1 MRKIYTLL
9 IWGCLLNFSVAHAQL
24 VVKGVVRDGE
34 TSEVLPGCSV
44 TLLGTTQGTV
54 TSADGTFQLSV
65 PNAQARLVFDFIG
78 YTRQERQVQTKSPW
92 EVVMLPSANELKELI
107 VVGYGSTASKDVT
120 GAAKSIKSTDF
131 NRGIINSPEQLLQGK
146 AAGVHITASSGE
158 PGAALNI
165 QVRGPGGVRTGST
178 PLFVIDGLALDN
190 SSIGGALNPLTFLN
204 PEDIAS
210 IDVLKDAS
218 ATAIYGAR
226 GANGVILIT
235 TKKGKSGSSQVQFS
249 SSLGLSQ
256 LARKMPLFTAAEFRE
271 QLESLNGNY
280 VDDGGNTDW
289 QKEVTQDA
297 LTQNHNLTL
306 SGGTGRFSYFSSF
319 GLQQQQGII
328 RESQLDRYNGRINV
342 TQKAWDDKLVIDAQ
356 LSLGRIDNDR
366 PNFTSVLG
374 AALSANPTYRPYDEN
389 GKLKFYPDGS
399 NPLFTLSTQQ
409 DITQTQR
416 IVANISPSLT
426 LWKGWV
432 YKVNLGIDQSRSD
445 RDIQTLPSADP
456 FLEGGLQTLY
466 NTNANRLIENYLTY
480 TRQSN
485 LHHITALVGHS
496 YQKIDLR
503 GRSYSINR
511 FPVNGIEPLY
521 NPGFGQDLTLLN
533 NRPTGFAIIN
543 ELQSFFT
550 RVNYAYADK
559 YLVTATLRADG
570 SSKFGANNKYGLFPS
585 FSFGWRISDESFLQ
599 NSAFNELKL
608 RIGYGITGNQEIPSK
623 ITQARFTSSVTG
635 STSYPLENTNTYPA
649 GTTFARLANP
659 NIQWETSAQID
670 LGIDYGIWNN
680 AFSGSLDFFR
690 KVSQD
695 ILLEVIPADPVQPA
709 GTFWTNVADMSIIN
723 QGIEWEG
730 TYRGGRGNKRWEIGA
745 NITFLDNTVRN
756 SPYTVIPTGSA
767 SGSGLTSATIN
778 GYLSGQPIGTF
789 YLREFIGFDEKGQ
802 SRYRDTNGDG
812 VVTDNDRIAAGSA
825 LPKVI
830 YNLLGNWTYKN
841 FDFSWQF
848 NGVWGNKVYD
858 NTANALFYKVR
869 LARGLNTT
877 PEAVQFQEESVN
889 NSAPVSTRFLKSGAY
904 FRLNNLQVG
913 YQLPTQKLGINSY
926 ISSLRIHATAQN
938 LFVITPYN
946 GFDPDVNT
954 ERNVNGISSYGIDYL
969 TYPKARTFVAGLQIG
984 F

>member
-1 MRKIYTLL
+1 M

-745 NITFLDNTVRN
+745 NITYLDNTVRN

>member
-1 MRKIYTLL
+1 M

-342 TQKAWDDKLVIDAQ
+342 TQKAWDDKLVIDAR

-585 FSFGWRISDESFLQ
+585 FSFGWRISDEAFLQ

-745 NITFLDNTVRN
+745 NITYLDNTVRN

>member
-745 NITFLDNTVRN
+745 NITYLDNTVRN

>member
-235 TKKGKSGSSQVQFS
+235 TKKGKSSSSQVQFS

-409 DITQTQR
+409 DITKTQR

-585 FSFGWRISDESFLQ
+585 FSFGWRISDEAFLQ

>member
-1 MRKIYTLL
+1 MQKSCTIWLFSCL
-9 IWGCLLNFSVAHAQL
+9 IGLAAHAQIQI
-24 VVKGVVRDGE
+24 KGTVRDGQTQE
-34 TSEVLPGCSV
+34 TLPGCSV

-54 TSADGTFQLSV
+54 TAADGTFQLTV
-65 PNAQARLVFDFIG
+65 PSTQSIVVFDFIG
-78 YTRQERQVQTKSPW
+78 YTRQERKVQSTTAW
-92 EVVMLPSANELKELI
+92 DVVLEPSTNDLKELI
-107 VVGYGSTASKDVT
+107 VVGYGSTSSKDIT
-120 GAAKSIKSTDF
+120 GAAKSIKSKDF
-131 NRGIINSPEQLLQGK
+131 NQGIINSPEQLLQGK

-235 TKKGKSGSSQVQFS
+235 TKKGKSGTSQVQFS
-249 SSLGLSQ
+249 SSLGVSQ
-256 LARKMPLFTAAEFRE
+256 IARPLPLFTADEFR
-271 QLESLNGNY
+271 QQMVNLQGTF

-289 QKEVTQDA
+289 QREITQTA
-297 LTQNHNLTL
+297 LTQNHNMTL
-306 SGGTGRFSYFSSF
+306 NGGTGRFSYFGSF

-328 RESQLDRYNGRINV
+328 RNSQLDRYNGRLNI

-356 LSLGRIDNDR
+356 LSVGRIDNYR
-366 PNFTSVLG
+366 PNFGSVLG
-374 AALSANPTYRPYDEN
+374 SALSANPTYRPYDDDN
-389 GKLKFYPDGS
+389 NLKFYPDGS
-399 NPLFTLSTQQ
+399 NPLFTLQTQK
-409 DITQTQR
+409 DVTQTQR

-426 LWKGWV
+426 LAKGLV
-432 YKVNLGIDQSRSD
+432 YKLNVGLDQSRSD
-445 RDIQTLPSADP
+445 RDIQTLPSRDP

-466 NTNANRLIENYLTY
+466 NTNANRLIENYITY
-480 TRQSN
+480 SMQTGKHQA
-485 LHHITALVGHS
+485 TALAGHS

-521 NPGFGQDLTLLN
+521 NPGLGQDLSLLN
-533 NRPTGFAIIN
+533 NRPTGFAVVN

-550 RVNYAYADK
+550 RVNYGYQDK
-559 YLVTATLRADG
+559 YLVTATVRADG
-570 SSKFGANNKYGLFPS
+570 SSKFGDNNKYGIFPS
-585 FSFGWRISDESFLQ
+585 FSVGWRISDEPFLQ
-599 NSAFNELKL
+599 NSRINELKL
-608 RIGYGITGNQEIPSK
+608 RAGYGITGNQEIPSK
-623 ITQARFTSSVTG
+623 ITQARFTSAVTG
-635 STSYPLENTNTYPA
+635 STSYPLDATNTFPA
-649 GTTFARLANP
+649 GTTFTRLANP
-659 NIQWETSAQID
+659 NIQWESSSQID
-670 LGIDYGIWNN
+670 IGLDYGFWNN
-680 AFSGSLDFFR
+680 AFSGSLDVFR

-709 GTFWTNVADMSIIN
+709 GTFWTNVENMSIIN

-730 TYRGGRGNKRWEIGA
+730 LYRGGKGGKRWELGA
-745 NITFLDNTVRN
+745 NVTYIHNVVRN

-778 GYLSGQPIGTF
+778 GYLSNQPIGTF
-789 YLREFIGFDEKGQ
+789 FLREFIGFDDNGL
-802 SRYRDTNGDG
+802 SLYRDTNGDG

-825 LPKVI
+825 LPKVL
-830 YNLLGNWTYKN
+830 YNLFGNWSYKN

-848 NGVWGNKVYD
+848 NGVWGNKIYD
-858 NTANALFYKVR
+858 NTANALFYKLR
-869 LARGLNTT
+869 LSKGVNTT
-877 PEAVQFQEESVN
+877 AEAVEFPEESIN
-889 NSAPVSTRFLKSGAY
+889 NAAPVSTRFLKSGAY
-904 FRLNNLQVG
+904 FRLNNIQVG
-913 YQLPTQKLGINSY
+913 YQIPTKALGLQKY
-926 ISSLRIHATAQN
+926 ISQIRVHATGQN

-969 TYPKARTFVAGLQIG
+969 TYPKARTFVAGIQFG

>member
-342 TQKAWDDKLVIDAQ
+342 TQKAWDDKLVIDAR

-745 NITFLDNTVRN
+745 NITYLDNTVRN

>member
-1 MRKIYTLL
+1 M